1 MITTMRFFD
10 TSSYRMPLYLWVT
23 GYAVLW
29 IITSYILD
37 PTVPYDAVEA
47 LNWGM
52 NGEWGSP
59 KNPWLVGVMMLPAIA
74 ISALSLSFYW
84 YFIHFV
90 AIAIGML
97 GVWQLAFRLTGKVVL
112 AWLAMLT
119 LNLSGIINF
128 DIIPYND
135 NYLLV
140 ILWPWSLLFFLRAI
154 DDHPKWWL
162 AFALT
167 IGLATMGKYSSL
179 AIVGAVFLLSLFV
192 PKVRRHYR
200 EPLFYL
206 AIAIWLALVLPNF
219 WWLLHNDFAAFKWV
233 DSQIQ
238 KGFNLHTT
246 RAVLSVFYPLI
257 IVSGLIYLLGGRIG
271 WPKQQSNALVNSV
284 ILLPLFIIYGWFSFN
299 QGGRMT
305 EWLQPFMSVSP
316 ALLVG
321 SITVFPNKSLRG
333 TLLGLTVL
341 GAFVL
346 LGYISVMLGNVRN
359 AGQKFVGIKT
369 FASQLDQR
377 WNELYSTPLRFVGE
391 DYLHQWLTFYS
402 HYRPETIQRWT
413 LENNTPPNIYNRA
426 LKESE
431 ILEHGALLVEGRGKA
446 CTAENFQQ
454 TFAQWPSLMLS
465 HKEEFTFQAHPGAE
479 LETICIGFI
488 APRRT

>member
-1 MITTMRFFD
+1 MRFFD

-29 IITSYILD
+29 VIVTYTLD

-47 LNWGM
+47 LNWGI

-59 KNPWLVGVMMLPAIA
+59 KNPWLVGAIMLPTIH
-74 ISALSLSFYW
+74 ISNISLSFYW
-84 YFIHFV
+84 YFTHFV

-97 GVWQLAFRLTGKVVL
+97 GVWQLAFRLTGKIVL

-140 ILWPWSLLFFLRAI
+140 MLWPWSLLFFLRAI
-154 DDHPKWWL
+154 DEHPKWWL

-167 IGLATMGKYSSL
+167 TGLATMGKYSSL
-179 AIVGAVFLLSLFV
+179 AIVGSVFLLSLFI
-192 PKVRRHYR
+192 PKVRRNYR

-206 AIAIWLALVLPNF
+206 ALVLWFALVLPNA

-246 RAVLSVFYPLI
+246 RAMFSVFYPLI
-257 IVSGLIYLLGGRIG
+257 IVSVIIYLLGGRIG
-271 WPKQQSNALVNSV
+271 WPKQQSNALVNIV
-284 ILLPLFIIYGWFSFN
+284 ILLPLLIIYGWFSFN

-305 EWLQPFMSVSP
+305 EWVQPFMVVAP

-321 SITVFPNKSLRG
+321 SITVYPRKSLQG
-333 TLLGLTVL
+333 TLRGLAVFGVL
-341 GAFVL
+341 VL
-346 LGYISVMLGNVRN
+346 IGYASVMMANVRN

-369 FASQLDQR
+369 FTSQLDQR
-377 WNELYSTPLRFVGE
+377 WNELYPTPLRYVGGE
-391 DYLHQWLTFYS
+391 YLHEWLTFYS
-402 HYRPETIQRWT
+402 HYHPKTIQPWE
-413 LENNTPPNIYNRA
+413 LNKGAPPNIYNRHI
-426 LKESE
+426 KENDIVE
-431 ILEHGALLVEGRGKA
+431 QGALLVGERGKS
-446 CTAENFQQ
+446 CEEEDFQHTLQ
-454 TFAQWPSLMLS
+454 EWPALTIS
-465 HKEEFTFQAHPGAE
+465 HKEEFSFQAQPSAE
-479 LETICIGFI
+479 TQTVCIGFV
-488 APRRT
+488 APKNIQ

>member
-1 MITTMRFFD
+1 MRFFD

-29 IITSYILD
+29 VIATYTLD

-47 LNWGM
+47 LNWGI

-59 KNPWLVGVMMLPAIA
+59 KNPWLVGAIMLPTIH
-74 ISALSLSFYW
+74 ISNISLSFYW
-84 YFIHFV
+84 YFTHFV

-97 GVWQLAFRLTGKVVL
+97 GVWQLAFRLTGKIVL

-140 ILWPWSLLFFLRAI
+140 MLWPWSLLFFLRAI

-167 IGLATMGKYSSL
+167 TGLATMGKYSSL
-179 AIVGAVFLLSLFV
+179 AIIGSVFLLSLFI
-192 PKVRRHYR
+192 PKVRRNYR

-206 AIAIWLALVLPNF
+206 ALVLWFALVLPNV
-219 WWLLHNDFAAFKWV
+219 WWLVHNDFAAFKWV

-246 RAVLSVFYPLI
+246 RAMFSVFYPLI
-257 IVSGLIYLLGGRIG
+257 IVSVIIYLLGGRIG
-271 WPKQQSNALVNSV
+271 WPKQQSNALVNIV
-284 ILLPLFIIYGWFSFN
+284 ILLPLLIIYGWFSFN

-305 EWLQPFMSVSP
+305 EWVQPFMVVAP

-321 SITVFPNKSLRG
+321 SITVYPRKSLQG
-333 TLLGLTVL
+333 TLRGLAVF
-341 GAFVL
+341 GVFVFI
-346 LGYISVMLGNVRN
+346 GYSSVMMANVRH

-369 FASQLDQR
+369 FTSQLDQR
-377 WNELYSTPLRFVGE
+377 WNELYPTPLRYVGGE
-391 DYLHQWLTFYS
+391 YLHEWLTFYS
-402 HYRPETIQRWT
+402 HYRPKTIQPWE
-413 LENNTPPNIYNRA
+413 LDKGAPPNIYNRHI
-426 LKESE
+426 KENDIVE
-431 ILEHGALLVEGRGKA
+431 QGALLVGERGKS
-446 CTAENFQQ
+446 CGEEDFQH
-454 TFAQWPSLMLS
+454 TILEWPALTIS
-465 HKEEFTFQAHPGAE
+465 HKEEFSFQAQPSAE
-479 LETICIGFI
+479 PQTVCIGFV
-488 APRRT
+488 APKNIQ

>member
-1 MITTMRFFD
+1 MRFFD

-140 ILWPWSLLFFLRAI
+140 MLWPWSLLFFLRAI

-369 FASQLDQR
+369 FACQLDQR

-431 ILEHGALLVEGRGKA
+431 ILEHGALLVDGRGKA

>member
-1 MITTMRFFD
+1 MRFFN

-23 GYAVLW
+23 GYAALW
-29 IITSYILD
+29 VIASYSLD

-47 LNWGM
+47 LNWGI

-59 KNPWLVGVMMLPAIA
+59 KNPWLVGTIMLPAIH
-74 ISALSLSFYW
+74 ISNISLSFYW
-84 YFIHFV
+84 YFTHFV

-97 GVWQLAFRLTGKVVL
+97 GVWQLTFKLTGKVTL

-140 ILWPWSLLFFLRAI
+140 MLWPWSLLFFLRAI

-167 IGLATMGKYSSL
+167 TGLATMGKYSSL
-179 AIVGAVFLLSLFV
+179 AIVGSVFLLSLFV
-192 PKVRRHYR
+192 PKVRRNYR

-206 AIAIWLALVLPNF
+206 AIVVWLALVLPNV
-219 WWLLHNDFAAFKWV
+219 WWLVHNDFVAFKWV

-246 RAVLSVFYPLI
+246 RAAFSVFYPLI
-257 IVSGLIYLLGGRIG
+257 IVSVIIYLLGGRIG
-271 WPKQQSNALVNSV
+271 WPKQQSNALINIV
-284 ILLPLFIIYGWFSFN
+284 ILLPLLIIYGWFSFN

-305 EWLQPFMSVSP
+305 EWIQPFMAVSP

-321 SITVFPNKSLRG
+321 SITVYPNKSLKG
-333 TLLGLTVL
+333 TFLGLAIFGALVL
-341 GAFVL
+341 I
-346 LGYISVMLGNVRN
+346 GYTSVMMANVRD

-369 FASQLDQR
+369 LTSQLDQR
-377 WNELYSTPLRFVGE
+377 WNELYPTPLRYVGGK
-391 DYLHQWLTFYS
+391 YLHEWLTFYS
-402 HYRPETIQRWT
+402 HYRPETIQPWE
-413 LENNTPPNIYNRA
+413 LDNGAPPNIYNRHI
-426 LKESE
+426 KESDIVE
-431 ILEHGALLVEGRGKA
+431 YGALLVGERGKS
-446 CTAENFQQ
+446 CAEEGFQHTLQ
-454 TFAQWPSLMLS
+454 EWPALTIS
-465 HKEEFTFQAHPGAE
+465 HKEEFSFQAQPSAE
-479 LETICIGFI
+479 PETVCIGFV
-488 APRRT
+488 APENIQ

>member
-1 MITTMRFFD
+1 MRFFD

-29 IITSYILD
+29 IIASYSLD

-59 KNPWLVGVMMLPAIA
+59 KNPWLVGAVMLPAI
-74 ISALSLSFYW
+74 SVSHLSLSFYW
-84 YFIHFV
+84 YFTHFV

-140 ILWPWSLLFFLRAI
+140 MLWPWSLLFFLRAI

-167 IGLATMGKYSSL
+167 TGLATMGKYSSL
-179 AIVGAVFLLSLFV
+179 ALVGSVFLLSLFV
-192 PKVRRHYR
+192 PKVRRNYR
-200 EPLFYL
+200 QPLFYL
-206 AIAIWLALVLPNF
+206 AIVIWFALVLPNV
-219 WWLLHNDFAAFKWV
+219 WWLMHNDFAAFKWV

-238 KGFNLHTT
+238 QGFNLRTT
-246 RAVLSVFYPLI
+246 RAVLSVFYPLL
-257 IVSGLIYLLGGRIG
+257 IVSAIIYLLGGRIG
-271 WPKQQSNALVNSV
+271 WPRQPSNALANIVL
-284 ILLPLFIIYGWFSFN
+284 LLPLLIIYGWFSFN
-299 QGGRMT
+299 QGGRIT
-305 EWLQPFMSVSP
+305 EWIQPFMVVSP

-321 SITVFPNKSLRG
+321 SITVFPNKSLRS
-333 TLLGLTVL
+333 TLLGLTVF
-341 GAFVL
+341 AVL
-346 LGYISVMLGNVRN
+346 VLIGYIGVMMANVRD

-377 WNELYSTPLRFVGE
+377 WNELYPTPLRYVGGE
-391 DYLHQWLTFYS
+391 YLHQWLTFYS
-402 HYRPETIQRWT
+402 HYRPETIQPWE
-413 LENNTPPNIYNRA
+413 LDNGAPPNIYNRHI
-426 LKESE
+426 KESNIVE
-431 ILEHGALLVEGRGKA
+431 YGALLVGERGKS
-446 CTAENFQQ
+446 CEEEDFRHTLAE
-454 TFAQWPSLMLS
+454 WPSLILS
-465 HKEEFTFQAHPGAE
+465 HKEEFAFQAQPSAE
-479 LETICIGFI
+479 WDTVCIGFV
-488 APRRT
+488 APEGIQ

>member
-1 MITTMRFFD
+1 MRFFD

-29 IITSYILD
+29 VIATYTLD

-47 LNWGM
+47 LNWGI

-59 KNPWLVGVMMLPAIA
+59 KNPWLVGAIMLPTIH
-74 ISALSLSFYW
+74 ISNISLSFYW
-84 YFIHFV
+84 YFTHFV

-97 GVWQLAFRLTGKVVL
+97 GVWQLAFRLTGKIVL

-140 ILWPWSLLFFLRAI
+140 MLWPWSLLFFLRAI

-167 IGLATMGKYSSL
+167 TGLATMGKYSSL
-179 AIVGAVFLLSLFV
+179 AIIGSVFLLSLFI
-192 PKVRRHYR
+192 PKVRRNYR

-206 AIAIWLALVLPNF
+206 ALVLWFALVLPNV
-219 WWLLHNDFAAFKWV
+219 WWLVHNDFAAFKWV

-246 RAVLSVFYPLI
+246 RAMFSVFYPLI
-257 IVSGLIYLLGGRIG
+257 IVSVIIYLLGGRIG
-271 WPKQQSNALVNSV
+271 WPKQQSNALVNIV
-284 ILLPLFIIYGWFSFN
+284 ILLPLLIIYGWFSFN

-305 EWLQPFMSVSP
+305 EWVQPFMVVAP

-321 SITVFPNKSLRG
+321 SITVYPRKSLQG
-333 TLLGLTVL
+333 TLRGLAVF
-341 GAFVL
+341 GVFVFI
-346 LGYISVMLGNVRN
+346 GYSSVMMANVRN

-369 FASQLDQR
+369 FTSQLDQR
-377 WNELYSTPLRFVGE
+377 WNELYPTPLRYVGGE
-391 DYLHQWLTFYS
+391 YLHEWLTFYS
-402 HYRPETIQRWT
+402 HYRPKTIQPWE
-413 LENNTPPNIYNRA
+413 LDKGAPPNIYNRHI
-426 LKESE
+426 KENDIVE
-431 ILEHGALLVEGRGKA
+431 QGALLVGERGKS
-446 CTAENFQQ
+446 CGEEDFQH
-454 TFAQWPSLMLS
+454 TILEWPALTIS
-465 HKEEFTFQAHPGAE
+465 HKEEFSFQAQPSAE
-479 LETICIGFI
+479 PQTVCIGFV
-488 APRRT
+488 APKNIQ